1 MFTRNKNE
9 KDDASEEVG
18 LLGIDTRFEGSIRF
32 RGTLRIDGQVLGN
45 IVSKGQGGSMLIVNR
60 EAVVT
65 GDIVSDS
72 VLISGRV
79 VGNVSARERVEIYR
93 TGYLKGDVHTADIM
107 IEGGAEFDG
116 YCHMIEEESPLSQDI
131 AGKDIAGKN
140 SAGGKESAPAPPG
153 KNGGGRDSSVAS

>member
-32 RGTLRIDGQVLGN
+32 RGTLRIDGQVQGN

-116 YCHMIEEESPLSQDI
+116 YCHMIEEESPLS
-131 AGKDIAGKN
+131 KDIAGKN
-140 SAGGKESAPAPPG
+140 SDGGKESAPAPPG